1 MCERAS
7 GDKDKPSTK
16 SLVKQVGK
24 LKRLETAEGS
34 ARFLS
39 CAALPAEEL

>member
-1 MCERAS
+1 MRERAS
-7 GDKDKPSTK
+7 GERNKPSTK
-16 SLVKQVGK
+16 SLVEQVGT